1 MKEFATLQP
10 YACPAQIIDL
20 GSDSAN
26 LEKIMDARPD
36 VIVTFNGSVDTIYYE
51 LMSRDKNIVSFRIRL
66 NLEYALDDF
75 MIRIFVPIR

>member
-36 VIVTFNGSVDTIYYE
+36 VQE
-51 LMSRDKNIVSFRIRL
+51 CER
-66 NLEYALDDF
+66 
-75 MIRIFVPIR
+75 

>member
-20 GSDSAN
+20 GSDSTN

-36 VIVTFNGSVDTIYYE
+36 VILTFNGSVDTHI
-51 LMSRDKNIVSFRIRL
+51 L
-66 NLEYALDDF
+66 
-75 MIRIFVPIR
+75 